1 VQVTVPDGSL
11 CNLNLRFKAG
21 LPPDAVYNI
30 IIDPGNQR
38 VFKNNKV
45 CIDVL
50 LLLVLT
56 LQAIGIIRLDIECFY
71 FAFSDLELSIN
82 SFYIISFFFEFW
94 SRGLV
99 IQFLLLVPVV
109 TVSGGLSSKPAVTVF
124 FSLASKLV
132 MTVSPG
138 LTSKPA
144 IGFLVEP
151 QN

>member
-82 SFYIISFFFEFW
+82 SFYIISFFLNSDQEDW
-94 SRGLV
+94 
-99 IQFLLLVPVV
+99 
-109 TVSGGLSSKPAVTVF
+109 
-124 FSLASKLV
+124 
-132 MTVSPG
+132 
-138 LTSKPA
+138 
-144 IGFLVEP
+144 
-151 QN
+151 